1 MALTA
6 DQVASEIQNTMSF
19 ARSEANVAI
28 NSAMTLVATAT
39 GILTQ
44 YTPDY
49 PSEPVT
55 SSESGVSYPP
65 GTFIPEE
72 KPATF
77 PTIRTPQEIQMGAL
91 GDLSTIDLT
100 FDEEAPTLDL
110 PAFSYSTPAPL
121 TPFAKTAPD
130 VDDSIDIP
138 DSPTFDYPDLPT
150 LLDLRTDIELDQLV
164 VPAHNFTP
172 PSYNNFLSDDFYSAF
187 ATGRSELPSYDQYGM
202 ELINRFYPGVQ
213 AALQQLIDR
222 ATGVLGGSQTAL
234 TEAHDS
240 RYYDALR
247 AKIAL
252 ETAKA
257 EQALDQETTAAG
269 WSLPGAARIAGAR
282 RIQQEGSRALS
293 NAALEVYVKRA
304 DRELQHLQFIMQVVP
319 ALQSAAVA
327 LFGQAWSMQMQAFD
341 AALRFGDTAMKFATA
356 VYALKQRDFELEQ
369 GLLESQIRIF
379 EALLKAE
386 LAKAEI
392 TKAEL
397 EVEKLKSDLNGDLIT
412 RYTAQLQ
419 GQETKAKVFAAQI
432 DALRLTIEAR
442 KLPLDVFDSEIK
454 AFSAL
459 ATAKRDEYAIL
470 EAQISGDEAKT
481 RGQLAKVDVYKTQ
494 ADVFGT
500 RVSAQAK
507 KIEGQS
513 QRNQQILEEFR
524 TRVQAEVQYSQID
537 GEIARNA
544 LDAYKAQAQVF
555 LSETEANLSEAK
567 FDFQKKVE
575 DARLEMESTRLA
587 FERQFRALELEM
599 TRVKATADI
608 TMGGAD
614 VHARIGQSAISTM
627 NTMANLS
634 ASTTS

>member
-1 MALTA
+1 MALSA

-19 ARSEANVAI
+19 ARSEAGI
-28 NSAMTLVATAT
+28 LISSAMTLTATAA
-39 GILTQ
+39 GHLDL

-49 PSEPVT
+49 PSETITVVD
-55 SSESGVSYPP
+55 SGYSL
-65 GTFIPEE
+65 GSGFAPEE

-77 PTIRTPQEIQMGAL
+77 PEIRTPQEIQMGAL

-121 TPFAKTAPD
+121 TPFTKKAPD

-150 LLDLRTDIELDQLV
+150 LLELRTDISLDQLV
-164 VPAHNFTP
+164 VPPYSFTQP
-172 PSYNNFLSDDFYSAF
+172 RYNNLLSDDFISLF
-187 ATGRSELPSYDQYGM
+187 ETGNTKLPNYDQYGT
-202 ELINRFYPGVQ
+202 ELVNRFYPGVQ

-247 AKIAL
+247 SKIAL

-397 EVEKLKSDLNGDLIT
+397 EVEKLKSDLNGDLIA

-459 ATAKRDEYAIL
+459 ATAKKDEYALL

-555 LSETEANLSEAK
+555 LAETEANLSEAK

-575 DARLEMESTRLA
+575 DARLKMESTRLA
-587 FERQFRALELEM
+587 FERQFKAIEIEM
-599 TRVKATADI
+599 NRVQATAQI
-608 TMGGAD
+608 TMAGAD
-614 VHARIGQSAISTM
+614 LHGRIGMSAISTI

>member
-28 NSAMTLVATAT
+28 NSAMTLVATAA
-39 GILTQ
+39 GVLTQ

-49 PSEPVT
+49 PSETITVVD
-55 SSESGVSYPP
+55 SGYSL
-65 GTFIPEE
+65 GSGFSPEE

-77 PTIRTPQEIQMGAL
+77 PAIRTPQEIQMGAL
-91 GDLSTIDLT
+91 GDLSTIDTT

-110 PAFSYSTPAPL
+110 PAFSYSTPDPL

-150 LLDLRTDIELDQLV
+150 LLELRTDIELDQLV
-164 VPAHNFTP
+164 VPPHNFTP

-187 ATGRSELPSYDQYGM
+187 TTGRSELPNYDQYGM

-269 WSLPGAARIAGAR
+269 WALPGAARAAGAR

-341 AALRFGDTAMKFATA
+341 AALQFGDTAMKFATA

-379 EALLKAE
+379 ESLLKAE

-397 EVEKLKSDLNGDLIT
+397 EVEKLKSDLNGDLIA

-419 GQETKAKVFAAQI
+419 GQETKAKVYAAQI

-507 KIEGQS
+507 KIEWQS

-575 DARLEMESTRLA
+575 DARLKMESTRLA
-587 FERQFRALELEM
+587 FERQFRAIEIEM
-599 TRVKATADI
+599 NRVKATADI
-608 TMGGAD
+608 TMAGAD
-614 VHARIGQSAISTM
+614 LHARIGQSAISTM

-634 ASTTS
+634 ASTVS

>member
-1 MALTA
+1 MALSA
-6 DQVASEIQNTMSF
+6 DRVASEIQNTMSF
-19 ARSEANVAI
+19 ARSEANI
-28 NSAMTLVATAT
+28 LISSAMTLTATAA
-39 GILTQ
+39 GVLTQ

-49 PSEPVT
+49 PSETITVVD
-55 SSESGVSYPP
+55 SGYSL
-65 GTFIPEE
+65 GSGFSPEE

-77 PTIRTPQEIQMGAL
+77 PGIRTPQEIQMGAL
-91 GDLSTIDLT
+91 GDISTIDTT

-110 PAFSYSTPAPL
+110 PAFSYSTPDPL

-164 VPAHNFTP
+164 VPPHSFTQ
-172 PSYNNFLSDDFYSAF
+172 PSYNNLLSDTFIALF
-187 ATGRSELPSYDQYGM
+187 ETGNTKLPNYDQYGT
-202 ELINRFYPGVQ
+202 ELVNRFYPGVQ

-247 AKIAL
+247 SKIAL

-269 WSLPGAARIAGAR
+269 WALPGAARAAGAR

-341 AALRFGDTAMKFATA
+341 AALQFGDTAMKFATA

-397 EVEKLKSDLNGDLIT
+397 EVEKLKSDLNGDLIA

-419 GQETKAKVFAAQI
+419 GQETKAKVYAAQI

-575 DARLEMESTRLA
+575 DARLKMESTRLA
-587 FERQFRALELEM
+587 FERQFRAIEIEM
-599 TRVKATADI
+599 NRVKATADI
-608 TMGGAD
+608 TMAGAD
-614 VHARIGQSAISTM
+614 LHARIGQSAISTM

>member
-1 MALTA
+1 MALSA

-19 ARSEANVAI
+19 ARSEAGI
-28 NSAMTLVATAT
+28 LISSAMTLTATAA
-39 GILTQ
+39 GHLDL

-49 PSEPVT
+49 PSETITVVD
-55 SSESGVSYPP
+55 SGYSL
-65 GTFIPEE
+65 GSGFAPEE

-77 PTIRTPQEIQMGAL
+77 PEIRTPQEIQMGAL

-121 TPFAKTAPD
+121 TPFTKKAPD

-150 LLDLRTDIELDQLV
+150 LLELRTDISLDQLV
-164 VPAHNFTP
+164 VPPHSFTQ
-172 PSYNNFLSDDFYSAF
+172 PSYNNLLSDDFISLF
-187 ATGRSELPSYDQYGM
+187 ETGNTKLPNYDQYGT
-202 ELINRFYPGVQ
+202 ELVNRFYPGVQ

-247 AKIAL
+247 SKIAL

-257 EQALDQETTAAG
+257 EQALDQETAAAG
-269 WSLPGAARIAGAR
+269 WSLPGAARAAGAR

-341 AALRFGDTAMKFATA
+341 AALQFGDTAMKFATA

-397 EVEKLKSDLNGDLIT
+397 EVEKLKSDLNGDLIA

-575 DARLEMESTRLA
+575 DARLKMESTRLA
-587 FERQFRALELEM
+587 FERQFKAIEIEM
-599 TRVKATADI
+599 NRVKATADI
-608 TMGGAD
+608 TMAGAD
-614 VHARIGQSAISTM
+614 LHARIGQSAISTM

>member
-1 MALTA
+1 MALSA

-19 ARSEANVAI
+19 ARSEAGTLI
-28 NSAMTLVATAT
+28 SSAMTLTATAA
-39 GILTQ
+39 GHLDL

-49 PSEPVT
+49 PSETITVVD
-55 SSESGVSYPP
+55 SGYSL
-65 GTFIPEE
+65 GSGFAPEE

-77 PTIRTPQEIQMGAL
+77 PEIRTPQEIQMGAL

-150 LLDLRTDIELDQLV
+150 LLELRTDIALDQLV
-164 VPAHNFTP
+164 VPSHSFTQP
-172 PSYNNFLSDDFYSAF
+172 TYNNLLSDDFISLF
-187 ATGRSELPSYDQYGM
+187 ETGNTKLPNYDQYGT
-202 ELINRFYPGVQ
+202 ELVNRFYPGVQ

-247 AKIAL
+247 SKIAL

-397 EVEKLKSDLNGDLIT
+397 EVEKLKSDLNGDLID

-442 KLPLDVFDSEIK
+442 KIPLDVFDSEIK

-575 DARLEMESTRLA
+575 DARLKMESTRLA
-587 FERQFRALELEM
+587 FERQFRAIEIEM
-599 TRVKATADI
+599 NRVKATADI
-608 TMGGAD
+608 TMAGAD
-614 VHARIGQSAISTM
+614 LHARIGQSAISTM